1 MALSEGFARPFGGN
15 YDLVTSECHLPGEP
29 GCTMNLAAIVEGHP
43 AGAIALRHAGT
54 SVTYGELRQRAARV
68 RAGLAVRGVGPGER
82 VALLLPT
89 TPDFVVAYLG
99 VLGAGAVA
107 VPLNPESPLPELE
120 VELGQ
125 VRPSLLLV
133 AADAGDSP
141 VAAAGSPLEERATV
155 AELESTG
162 TRSGPGDVAGAGDV
176 AGPGGVAGAAG
187 PTAGGAAG
195 ELVEVEQAE
204 PAVFLFTSGTAG
216 APKAAILTHGNLLSN
231 IEQVE
236 LRVGLAVTAD
246 DVGVLV
252 VPPFHILGLNAV
264 LGVQLYAGGTLVLVE
279 RFDPASLLR
288 TIRDEQVTVLVGVP
302 QLFSA
307 LLAEPSARGDELTAV
322 RLACSGAAALGAGVA
337 EAFEARFGVRIQQ
350 GYGLTEASPTV
361 TFPDLEGAWR
371 PETVGVPLPGVEVR
385 IVDPDGVEVEPGDPG
400 EVLVRGP
407 NVFAGYFED
416 PAASSAAVDSAGWL
430 HTGDVAVMDDEGCLT
445 LVDRAKDL
453 IIVSGFNVFPAEV
466 EVVLRDH
473 PAVSDAAVVGVPDAE
488 RGEAVKAFVVPAG
501 EPPDEAEI
509 VDFCARRLARYKCP
523 TSVSIVKELPRG
535 LAGKLLRRSVG

>member
-1 MALSEGFARPFGGN
+1 
-15 YDLVTSECHLPGEP
+15 
-29 GCTMNLAAIVEGHP
+29 MNLATIVEGHP

-54 SVTYGELRQRAARV
+54 SVTYGELRQRAGRV

-99 VLGAGAVA
+99 VLGAGAIA
-107 VPLNPESPLPELE
+107 VPLNPQSPLPELE
-120 VELGQ
+120 AELGQ

-133 AADAGDSP
+133 AGDGGDSP
-141 VAAAGSPLEERATV
+141 VVAAGSLLEERASV

-162 TRSGPGDVAGAGDV
+162 TGSD
-176 AGPGGVAGAAG
+176 PGGAAGAAG
-187 PTAGGAAG
+187 VASAEGLAGAAG
-195 ELVEVEQAE
+195 VAGVAGVAGSARPAAGAGAGGLVEVEHAQ

-264 LGVQLYAGGTLVLVE
+264 LGVQLYAGGALVLVE

-288 TIRDEQVTVLVGVP
+288 TIRDEHVTVLVGVP

-307 LLAEPSARGDELTAV
+307 LLAETSAHGDELSAV

-361 TFPDLEGAWR
+361 TFPDLEGTWR

-416 PAASSAAVDSAGWL
+416 PAASSAAVDPAGWL

-445 LVDRAKDL
+445 LVDRVKDL

-488 RGEAVKAFVVPAG
+488 HGESVKAFVVPAG

-509 VDFCARRLARYKCP
+509 VDFCSRRLARYKCP